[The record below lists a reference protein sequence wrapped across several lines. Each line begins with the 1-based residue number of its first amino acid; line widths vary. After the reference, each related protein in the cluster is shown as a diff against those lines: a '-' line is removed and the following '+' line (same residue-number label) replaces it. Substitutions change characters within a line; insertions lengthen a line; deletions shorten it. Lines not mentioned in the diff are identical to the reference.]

1 MPKPPITRVSAMD
14 IIPVRSNKNNG
25 LYAPALTTTE
35 RDAIPATTRRNGLI
49 IYNTTTNLF
58 NVYEGGAWK
67 ALEAS
72 ADANGNIIVNSY
84 TTANAPAAP
93 VNGMIYYDT
102 TTNQYTAYLNG
113 AWTVLY
119 STTNLAGNAVVK
131 VYLNEAALPGGVNGM
146 IAYQTT
152 GNLFKGYNGAW
163 RPFYQT
169 TNVDGVF
176 IVTVV
181 ADENALP
188 DPAAEGM
195 LVYQND
201 INALKVYQGAAWAII
216 YGNISAATG
225 TGLTAG
231 NNPFTLPS
239 GTSAAV
245 EDVGAGNL
253 VNGFVYNNTTANNVR
268 GRVNGAWTTILS
280 TTSAATGT
288 GLAAGNTPVT
298 LPSGTRAAVED
309 VGAGNLVNGFIYYDS
324 TNNVLR
330 SRVNGAWVTVQTA

>member
-84 TTANAPAAP
+84 TTAAAPAAP

-113 AWTVLY
+113 GWTVLY

-131 VYLNEAALPGGVNGM
+131 VYADQASLPGGVNGM
-146 IAYQTT
+146 IAYQTQ
-152 GNLFKGYNGAW
+152 NSLFKGYNGAW
-163 RPFYQT
+163 RPLYQT
-169 TNVDGVF
+169 TDLTGVLV
-176 IVTVV
+176 VTVV
-181 ADENALP
+181 AAAANLP
-188 DPAAEGM
+188 AAPAEGM
-195 LVYQND
+195 LVYQDD
-201 INALKVYQGAAWAII
+201 INAFKVYQGGAWAII

-253 VNGFVYNNTTANNVR
+253 VNGFMYYNTTANSIRARANATYSTLTTTTN
-268 GRVNGAWTTILS
+268 VNGY
-280 TTSAATGT
+280 AAI
-288 GLAAGNTPVT
+288 A
-298 LPSGTRAAVED
+298 S
-309 VGAGNLVNGFIYYDS
+309 GAGLPTTTAPFNGLTHTVGTLYFD
-324 TNNVLR
+324 TATPKL
-330 SRVNGAWVTVQTA
+330 WVCSVAGSPGTWVGVAVA